1 MYACAHPHP
10 NGGFIRLLS
19 MRLMIDM
26 DITLLCTI
34 LLLCRFLTKGVM
46 RRVTK
51 MMTIRKRKSDDNQGE
66 EKEY

>member
-1 MYACAHPHP
+1 
-10 NGGFIRLLS
+10 
-19 MRLMIDM
+19 MIDM

>member
-1 MYACAHPHP
+1 
-10 NGGFIRLLS
+10 
-19 MRLMIDM
+19 MIDM
-26 DITLLCTI
+26 DITLLSTI
-34 LLLCRFLTKGVM
+34 LLLCRFLAKGVM